1 MRTSLF
7 LFLLS
12 FSITVNAQQIDWN
25 APIPSNALEDT
36 FGLEWPAWVFSHW
49 VWEDESTQ
57 ESALT
62 MVDDYLSRDIP
73 VNAIIIDSPWETGY
87 NTFEW
92 DTALFPDAQ
101 AMIDSLHSR
110 NVKVMLWITG
120 IINIDEGAIYDY
132 AKDQGYFMKVLPF
145 DSEPGVV
152 NWWKGDGS
160 LIDWFNPDAV
170 TWWKGLMDNMLDMG
184 IDGWK
189 CDGTDFSVL
198 STPWSDGANEQFL
211 TNRIEY
217 SHAYYQI
224 HFDYTREV
232 LGNDRVIHARPI
244 DNYGTADIGGNTA
257 AFSPQPT
264 SYAAWVGDQDATFE
278 GMVAA
283 LNNMYHSDQAN
294 YLSFGS
300 DIGGYRENDD
310 YAPVGRSKE
319 LFIRWAQL
327 GTFCGL
333 MENGGG
339 GEHRPWMFDQETL
352 DIYRDLVV
360 KRYNML
366 PYLMHQSE
374 IYFANQQS
382 IMQFFNK
389 TDYSFMLGS
398 DIFVAPFLQEGT
410 SITVNFP
417 AGYEWISIY
426 DNNDVYTGG
435 TTQTLTVPYSEY
447 PVFTKGDPLSVD
459 ELAEVAVSVYPNP
472 VQEVLHIRL
481 KNSNSPATIQLS
493 DVSGREVFRTNAT
506 GTITEFP
513 LTGLCQGVY
522 VCRIEQDGR
531 TAVRKIV
538 KE

>member
-1 MRTSLF
+1 MRT
-7 LFLLS
+7 FLLLVLTS
-12 FSITVNAQQIDWN
+12 FIFTSNAQQIDWN
-25 APIPSNALEDT
+25 APVPSNALEDT
-36 FGLEWPAWVFSHW
+36 FGYDWPAWVFSHW

-62 MVDDYLSRDIP
+62 IVDDYLSRDIP

-101 AMIDSLHSR
+101 AMIDSFHSR
-110 NVKVMLWITG
+110 DVKVLLWITG

-132 AKDQGYFMKVLPF
+132 ARDQGYFMKQFPWDNDPAVI
-145 DSEPGVV
+145 

-189 CDGTDFSVL
+189 TDGTDFSAIQ
-198 STPWSDGANEQFL
+198 SPWSDGANAFITRL
-211 TNRIEY
+211 DY

-244 DNYGTADIGGNTA
+244 DNYGIGDIGGEQVS
-257 AFSPQPT
+257 FSPIPT
-264 SYAAWVGDQDATFE
+264 AYAAWVGDQDATFE
-278 GMVAA
+278 GMVWA
-283 LNNMYHSDQAN
+283 LNNMYHSHDMG

-300 DIGGYRENDD
+300 DIGGYREDD
-310 YAPVGRSKE
+310 LHQPQGRAKE

-339 GEHRPWMFDQETL
+339 GEHRPWMFDQETE
-352 DIYRDLVV
+352 DIYRDLVQ

-366 PYLMHQSE
+366 PYLMQQSE
-374 IYFANQQS
+374 TYYANQQS
-382 IMQFFNK
+382 LMQFFNNS
-389 TDYSFMLGS
+389 DYSYMLGD
-398 DIFVAPFLQEGT
+398 DIFVAPFLEEGT

-417 AGYEWISIY
+417 AGYEWIYLY
-426 DNNDVYTGG
+426 DNNQVYTGG
-435 TTQTLTVPYSEY
+435 SSQTLTIPYTEY

-459 ELAEVAVSVYPNP
+459 ELAEAQVSVYPNP
-472 VQEVLHIRL
+472 AQDVLTIRL
-481 KNSNSPATIQLS
+481 EDVNHIASIELL
-493 DVSGREVFRTNAT
+493 DVSGKVILTLSAT
-506 GTITEFP
+506 QSMTQVP
-513 LTGLCQGVY
+513 LQELSRGVY
-522 VCRIEQDGR
+522 VCRISQDRR
-531 TAVRKIV
+531 TAIRKVI